1 MDVTAL
7 RKMLKRRTMLRE
19 YLTVTS
25 LGDFIYFV
33 TISSVIS

>member
-1 MDVTAL
+1 MDVMAL

-25 LGDFIYFV
+25 LGDFI
-33 TISSVIS
+33 